1 MQTPTMTRAAAGLR
15 KSLFKSLKYL
25 KHFLHVNLLCNVVNS
40 ASIENSIAKSVEK
53 SMRKMTFGQK
63 YNLDKVKR
71 KMIFE
76 KTVFYD
82 ILYLTYIIHS
92 CAVNNIG

>member
-1 MQTPTMTRAAAGLR
+1 
-15 KSLFKSLKYL
+15 
-25 KHFLHVNLLCNVVNS
+25 
-40 ASIENSIAKSVEK
+40 
-53 SMRKMTFGQK
+53 MTFGQE

-82 ILYLTYIIHS
+82 ILYLSIIQIKRGWNRK
-92 CAVNNIG
+92 CQ

>member
-1 MQTPTMTRAAAGLR
+1 
-15 KSLFKSLKYL
+15 
-25 KHFLHVNLLCNVVNS
+25 
-40 ASIENSIAKSVEK
+40 
-53 SMRKMTFGQK
+53 MTFGQK

-82 ILYLTYIIHS
+82 ILYLSIIQIKRDGIESVYKSKRGIRAGTVEMMYIS
-92 CAVNNIG
+92 SRRRWN

>member
-1 MQTPTMTRAAAGLR
+1 
-15 KSLFKSLKYL
+15 
-25 KHFLHVNLLCNVVNS
+25 
-40 ASIENSIAKSVEK
+40 
-53 SMRKMTFGQK
+53 MTFGQK
-63 YNLDKVKR
+63 HNLDKVKR

-82 ILYLTYIIHS
+82 ILYLSYIIHS

>member
-1 MQTPTMTRAAAGLR
+1 
-15 KSLFKSLKYL
+15 
-25 KHFLHVNLLCNVVNS
+25 
-40 ASIENSIAKSVEK
+40 
-53 SMRKMTFGQK
+53 MTFGQK

-82 ILYLTYIIHS
+82 ILYCLFLTKEKNLYIDKYF
-92 CAVNNIG
+92 

>member
-1 MQTPTMTRAAAGLR
+1 
-15 KSLFKSLKYL
+15 
-25 KHFLHVNLLCNVVNS
+25 
-40 ASIENSIAKSVEK
+40 
-53 SMRKMTFGQK
+53 MTFGQK

-82 ILYLTYIIHS
+82 ILYLRGCEKRIVPKKRKTKSLY
-92 CAVNNIG
+92 

>member
-1 MQTPTMTRAAAGLR
+1 
-15 KSLFKSLKYL
+15 
-25 KHFLHVNLLCNVVNS
+25 
-40 ASIENSIAKSVEK
+40 
-53 SMRKMTFGQK
+53 MTFGQK

-82 ILYLTYIIHS
+82 ILYLSYIYPILFT
-92 CAVNNIG
+92 AVP

>member
-1 MQTPTMTRAAAGLR
+1 
-15 KSLFKSLKYL
+15 
-25 KHFLHVNLLCNVVNS
+25 
-40 ASIENSIAKSVEK
+40 
-53 SMRKMTFGQK
+53 MTFGQK

-82 ILYLTYIIHS
+82 ILYLNYIINR

>member
-1 MQTPTMTRAAAGLR
+1 
-15 KSLFKSLKYL
+15 
-25 KHFLHVNLLCNVVNS
+25 
-40 ASIENSIAKSVEK
+40 
-53 SMRKMTFGQK
+53 MTFGQK

-82 ILYLTYIIHS
+82 IPVFDSWKNKKSLYPLCLLGYS
-92 CAVNNIG
+92 DFYCCFEV

>member
-1 MQTPTMTRAAAGLR
+1 
-15 KSLFKSLKYL
+15 
-25 KHFLHVNLLCNVVNS
+25 
-40 ASIENSIAKSVEK
+40 
-53 SMRKMTFGQK
+53 MRKMTFGQK

>member
-1 MQTPTMTRAAAGLR
+1 
-15 KSLFKSLKYL
+15 
-25 KHFLHVNLLCNVVNS
+25 
-40 ASIENSIAKSVEK
+40 
-53 SMRKMTFGQK
+53 MTFGQK

-82 ILYLTYIIHS
+82 ILYLSYIIHS
-92 CAVNNIG
+92 YAVNNIG

>member
-1 MQTPTMTRAAAGLR
+1 
-15 KSLFKSLKYL
+15 
-25 KHFLHVNLLCNVVNS
+25 
-40 ASIENSIAKSVEK
+40 
-53 SMRKMTFGQK
+53 MTFGQK

-82 ILYLTYIIHS
+82 ILYLSYIIHS
-92 CAVNNIG
+92 CAVNNSGLKKSDSRKHIAAPIIGHNLSVELLLPTKGSVLHMIQLAKERHSIITRGA

>member
-1 MQTPTMTRAAAGLR
+1 
-15 KSLFKSLKYL
+15 
-25 KHFLHVNLLCNVVNS
+25 
-40 ASIENSIAKSVEK
+40 
-53 SMRKMTFGQK
+53 MTFGQK

-76 KTVFYD
+76 KKVFYD

-92 CAVNNIG
+92 CAVNIGELWNCHNYTYGFYWKQTSGFSKVDSGILCGYGIYLFWISSNFKYYLIFKRNDLKPYR

>member
-1 MQTPTMTRAAAGLR
+1 
-15 KSLFKSLKYL
+15 
-25 KHFLHVNLLCNVVNS
+25 
-40 ASIENSIAKSVEK
+40 
-53 SMRKMTFGQK
+53 MTFGQK

-82 ILYLTYIIHS
+82 ILYLSYIIHE
-92 CAVNNIG
+92 AVSKLKTAS

>member
-1 MQTPTMTRAAAGLR
+1 
-15 KSLFKSLKYL
+15 
-25 KHFLHVNLLCNVVNS
+25 
-40 ASIENSIAKSVEK
+40 
-53 SMRKMTFGQK
+53 MTFGQK

-92 CAVNNIG
+92 CAVKVAESHIVTVFKPLIAFHLISE

>member
-1 MQTPTMTRAAAGLR
+1 
-15 KSLFKSLKYL
+15 
-25 KHFLHVNLLCNVVNS
+25 
-40 ASIENSIAKSVEK
+40 
-53 SMRKMTFGQK
+53 MTFGQK

-82 ILYLTYIIHS
+82 ILYLSIIQIKKGGIESVNTSKRGMRAGTVDRRYIS
-92 CAVNNIG
+92 SRRRWNG

>member
-1 MQTPTMTRAAAGLR
+1 
-15 KSLFKSLKYL
+15 
-25 KHFLHVNLLCNVVNS
+25 
-40 ASIENSIAKSVEK
+40 
-53 SMRKMTFGQK
+53 MTFGQK

-92 CAVNNIG
+92 CAVKVIKKNL

>member
-1 MQTPTMTRAAAGLR
+1 
-15 KSLFKSLKYL
+15 
-25 KHFLHVNLLCNVVNS
+25 
-40 ASIENSIAKSVEK
+40 
-53 SMRKMTFGQK
+53 MTFGQK

-82 ILYLTYIIHS
+82 ILYLSIIRIESVNKSKRGIRAGTVERMYIS
-92 CAVNNIG
+92 SRRRWNG

>member
-1 MQTPTMTRAAAGLR
+1 
-15 KSLFKSLKYL
+15 
-25 KHFLHVNLLCNVVNS
+25 
-40 ASIENSIAKSVEK
+40 
-53 SMRKMTFGQK
+53 MTFGQK

-82 ILYLTYIIHS
+82 ILYLIINVRELYY
-92 CAVNNIG
+92 VNICYSRRRANFN